1 MASDPIF
8 PIIDYSRV
16 VSSDTSIS
24 TAEKDKLFRSFREV
38 GFIYLKGYTFPEEFI
53 QTLFSHIHKLFA
65 LPEAEKL
72 AIEGG
77 EKQAFRG
84 WFAPV
89 RTARNPEK
97 ADQKEAYG
105 LGNDYDSTRPNIW
118 PPNWPEFRE
127 DFSRFFEE
135 CFNMHLEIL
144 RALTEKVGLDRETL
158 IPSVKAKDSYS
169 ALLYYPETT
178 AESFQSRVRS
188 APHTD
193 FGTLTLLFNDGIG
206 GLQVKNKHGQWVDA
220 PPLPG
225 HAIVNV
231 ADLLSRW
238 FNNQL
243 KSTEHRVVE
252 SPAETRRVGESVSNI
267 VPARYA
273 IAWFGHPNRDAVVKP
288 LDKCC
293 TAEHPLQFQPVVA
306 GKHVKE
312 RMARLL
318 DEGYLPE
325 KWTDDMHR
333 KQVHSV
339 T

>member
-1 MASDPIF
+1 MAANPIF
-8 PIIDYSRV
+8 PIIDYSRI
-16 VSSDTSIS
+16 VSSDATI
-24 TAEKDKLFRSFREV
+24 AAEEKDKLLRSFKDV
-38 GFIYLKGYTFPEEFI
+38 GFVYLKGYTFSEEFL

-65 LPEAEKL
+65 LPEGEKL

-84 WFAPV
+84 WFAPE
-89 RTARNPEK
+89 RTARDPEK

-105 LGNDYDSTRPNIW
+105 LGNDHDSTRPNIW
-118 PPNWPEFRE
+118 PANWPKFRE

-158 IPSVKAKDSYS
+158 IPSVKAKDCYT
-169 ALLYYPETT
+169 ALLYYPQTT
-178 AESFQSRVRS
+178 AESFQTRVRS

-252 SPAETRRVGESVSNI
+252 PPVETCQIGGTVSNI

-273 IAWFGHPNRDAVVKP
+273 IAWFGHPNRDAVVRP
-288 LDKCC
+288 LDECC
-293 TAEHPLQFQPVVA
+293 TAEHPRQFQPVVA
-306 GKHVKE
+306 GNHVKE

-325 KWTDDMHR
+325 NWTDDMHR
-333 KQVHSV
+333 KQLPAL
-339 T
+339 